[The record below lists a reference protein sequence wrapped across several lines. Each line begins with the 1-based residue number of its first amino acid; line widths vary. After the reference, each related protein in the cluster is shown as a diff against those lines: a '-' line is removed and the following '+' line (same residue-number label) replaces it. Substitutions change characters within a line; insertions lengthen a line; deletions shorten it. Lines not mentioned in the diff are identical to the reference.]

1 MQSLFDIWPWL
12 LAMGWLVA
20 CSAFFSASE
29 AALFYLRYEDRRELS
44 RGSFRQ
50 RLATDLLQDPDRLL
64 TAVLFWNLV
73 TNIAYF
79 ALASAAGLHLEARS
93 GVTGTGGVLFAVGS
107 VLAIIF
113 LSEMLP
119 KSLAVI
125 RARSVSSLVSV
136 PLSLLVRM
144 VDPLMPVLRTTYV
157 LSRRLIWPTFRE
169 ESYLD
174 VADLTRAIELSK
186 ADGRLAAQEQAA
198 LQNVVLLSEIRVD
211 EWMRPRTQF
220 TTFRPPVSLD
230 QLEGKLTPSGYLLV
244 THPDSEEVTGAID
257 LKELFDVPHDHLE
270 YLAQKIVV
278 VPWCMRVA
286 DALEE
291 LRRRDRKVAVVV
303 NELGE
308 TIGVLTFDD
317 MLDTIFNYE
326 PSRSDRLLSQK
337 AVEEVAPGVWRV
349 AGMTSVRRLSR
360 YLGIDVPRGKS
371 VTLGGAVQEA
381 LERLA
386 EEGDICTWGPFE
398 CRVVAAPGRGQLLIE
413 IRHLPEG
420 EDG

>member
-1 MQSLFDIWPWL
+1 MQLLLDIWPWL
-12 LAMGWLVA
+12 IAMACLVA

-29 AALFYLRYEDRRELS
+29 AALFYLRYEDRRDLS
-44 RGSFRQ
+44 RGTFRQ
-50 RLATDLLQDPDRLL
+50 RLATELLQDPERLL

-73 TNIAYF
+73 INIAYF
-79 ALASAAGLHLEARS
+79 ALASAAGLHMETKRGA
-93 GVTGTGGVLFAVGS
+93 TGTGSFLFAAGS

-119 KSLAVI
+119 KSLAVV

-136 PLSLLVRM
+136 PLSLLIRL
-144 VDPLMPVLRTTYV
+144 VDPLMPALRMTYV

-174 VADLTRAIELSK
+174 VADLTRAIELSRE
-186 ADGRLAAQEQAA
+186 DGRLAAQEQTA
-198 LQNVVLLSEIRVD
+198 LQNIVLLSEIRVD

-244 THPDSEEVTGAID
+244 THPNSEEVTGAID
-257 LKELFDVPHDHLE
+257 LKELFDVPRNHLE
-270 YLAQKIVV
+270 YLAQRIVV

-317 MLDTIFNYE
+317 IIDTIFNYE

-371 VTLGGAVQEA
+371 VTLGGAVQES

-386 EEGDICTWGPFE
+386 EEGDTCTWGPFD
-398 CRVVAAPGRGQLLIE
+398 CRVIAAPSRGQLLIE
-413 IRHLPEG
+413 IQQIPEG
-420 EDG
+420 QDG